1 MTLVENI
8 TERSIQQLQTDG
20 GGEYNS
26 NAFREYC
33 QNKGIRHRKST
44 PNTPQQNGI
53 AERKNRSLLNTA
65 RSMINAANLDSKFW
79 EEAIAT
85 ACYLQNRT
93 YHKSIGLSTPYEL
106 WYGQK
111 LHIKDLKVFGCPAYA
126 YVTEKNRKK
135 MDKRATKTI
144 FVGYGDAHGYKAYR
158 LYNSTSNQFLF
169 SRSVTFDE
177 STILNNHTKPMTTNN
192 IKQDNHEQRKAE
204 TESIITWRI
213 PFSRHILNNTSNNNP
228 NQIPTDS
235 KSLAKAE
242 QSRRNFHKTTNLL
255 SSATSSPTDDQSE
268 PSATQP
274 HIQTQ
279 GNTPAKATLQRPKMS
294 CKSVHTQLSHRAH
307 TPAKSTS
314 KRPIISCKSVRI
326 PLNRG
331 ARSVTRSMIRSAPR
345 MLNHSAFISPDQS
358 HISEPFPSSS
368 RNSIATP
375 LKALRN
381 SRFTHTNYQKNLV
394 SPIF

>member
-1 MTLVENI
+1 
-8 TERSIQQLQTDG
+8 
-20 GGEYNS
+20 
-26 NAFREYC
+26 
-33 QNKGIRHRKST
+33 
-44 PNTPQQNGI
+44 
-53 AERKNRSLLNTA
+53 
-65 RSMINAANLDSKFW
+65 
-79 EEAIAT
+79 
-85 ACYLQNRT
+85 
-93 YHKSIGLSTPYEL
+93 
-106 WYGQK
+106 
-111 LHIKDLKVFGCPAYA
+111 
-126 YVTEKNRKK
+126 

-169 SRSVTFDE
+169 SRSVIFDE

-204 TESIITWRI
+204 IESIITWRI

-242 QSRRNFHKTTNLL
+242 QSRRNFHKTTNLP

-294 CKSVHTQLSHRAH
+294 CKSVHTQLSHRAQ